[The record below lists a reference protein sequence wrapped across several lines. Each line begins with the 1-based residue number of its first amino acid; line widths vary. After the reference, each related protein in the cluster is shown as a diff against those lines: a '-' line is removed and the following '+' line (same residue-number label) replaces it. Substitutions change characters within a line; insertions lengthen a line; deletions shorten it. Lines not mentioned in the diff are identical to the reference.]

1 MVSGERG
8 SMAKLTYRRKS
19 CLTDLLEFFESI
31 VECGQRGTRTQY
43 IWIFKK
49 SLTRLCTKVIRGT
62 KVSKSWSVCED
73 NKTRDIKLGM
83 ISTELKLGID

>member
-31 VECGQRGTRTQY
+31 VECGQRGTRHTIYLDFQ
-43 IWIFKK
+43 
-49 SLTRLCTKVIRGT
+49 KVFD
-62 KVSKSWSVCED
+62 KVMYQSY
-73 NKTRDIKLGM
+73 
-83 ISTELKLGID
+83 